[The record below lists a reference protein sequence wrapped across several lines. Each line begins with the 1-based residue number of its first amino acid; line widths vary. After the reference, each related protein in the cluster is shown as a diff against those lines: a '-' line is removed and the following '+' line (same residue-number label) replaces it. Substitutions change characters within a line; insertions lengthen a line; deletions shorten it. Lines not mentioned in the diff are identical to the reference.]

1 MWGLFHAD
9 PFEVPAEPTNTVD
22 EEAVPADAF
31 VNTAEFDFQILSEHA
46 DPPSLAATVVSYG
59 LKDDPA
65 TKSLTLPVD
74 ATLPLSTSVGV
85 RTN

>member
-22 EEAVPADAF
+22 DEAIPADALA
-31 VNTAEFDFQILSEHA
+31 NTAEFDFQILSEHP

-74 ATLPLSTSVGV
+74 ATLPLSTYVGV